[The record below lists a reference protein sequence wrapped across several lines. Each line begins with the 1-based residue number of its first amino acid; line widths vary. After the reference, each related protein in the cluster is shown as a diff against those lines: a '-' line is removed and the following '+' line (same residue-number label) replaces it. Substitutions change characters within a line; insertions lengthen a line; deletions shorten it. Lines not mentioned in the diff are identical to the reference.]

1 MYHLQKVLTSMTHV
15 HRGICFEYVNQQSN
29 QWLSWKHASALKHFQ
44 RLVTDL
50 GEALLWNFS
59 MNAVDFFLKYLLMF
73 KNLFVVVFLKIVWK
87 KSIKCKSYLHF
98 TGRWKVGNAIAIE
111 QFGSARKYFTW
122 TFLQGVLNE
131 SQFWYTFNS
140 DKHHKMAIVFTVP
153 VNRLLNWFWIIRR
166 SKLKVTFVQC

>member
-73 KNLFVVVFLKIVWK
+73 KNLFVVVFFKIVWK

-131 SQFWYTFNS
+131 SQFW
-140 DKHHKMAIVFTVP
+140 
-153 VNRLLNWFWIIRR
+153 
-166 SKLKVTFVQC
+166 